1 MDISNPRRILAVS
14 LDGSEQHLSRVIK
27 DLTGSS
33 PEAASTSLAGTTHDL
48 ELKTSYYTASV
59 PIWIDLIASPSEWAA
74 SFLSEEAREVL
85 AVLGGLVLVF
95 AIPNAKPATLSGDND
110 TPSLIRHVG
119 SVVQKGLGGWEWDGV
134 RLAVGIGEGDADEWD
149 ELCAEAGLEFVQLK
163 SGQKEKNEF
172 GEQTGI
178 SRVKEAL
185 ESNDWEQLN
194 DDPLSDLDET
204 RSDKSADAE
213 DFDPESLD
221 FGVDRSDFEGL
232 RMAIW
237 ETSRLETG
245 DVDSALSKQAEA
257 DVSKA
262 AESKAADV
270 KAGPAADANDGVALD
285 RDLDDEDVAKVEKMM
300 RKLQAA
306 REMGEGMSEAQRK
319 RLAARAVE
327 EVMREL

>member
-1 MDISNPRRILAVS
+1 M
-14 LDGSEQHLSRVIK
+14 
-27 DLTGSS
+27 LT
-33 PEAASTSLAGTTHDL
+33 A
-48 ELKTSYYTASV
+48 
-59 PIWIDLIASPSEWAA
+59 
-74 SFLSEEAREVL
+74 
-85 AVLGGLVLVF
+85 
-95 AIPNAKPATLSGDND
+95 
-110 TPSLIRHVG
+110 
-119 SVVQKGLGGWEWDGV
+119 
-134 RLAVGIGEGDADEWD
+134 DA
-149 ELCAEAGLEFVQLK
+149 FT
-163 SGQKEKNEF
+163 EK
-172 GEQTGI
+172 TGI

-185 ESNDWEQLN
+185 ESNDWDQLN
-194 DDPLSDLDET
+194 EDPLSDFDEA
-204 RSDKSADAE
+204 RSDKSDDAE

-245 DVDSALSKQAEA
+245 DADNALSKQAET
-257 DVSKA
+257 DV
-262 AESKAADV
+262 SKAADV
-270 KAGPAADANDGVALD
+270 KAGPAADTNDGEALD

>member
-1 MDISNPRRILAVS
+1 M
-14 LDGSEQHLSRVIK
+14 
-27 DLTGSS
+27 LT
-33 PEAASTSLAGTTHDL
+33 T
-48 ELKTSYYTASV
+48 
-59 PIWIDLIASPSEWAA
+59 
-74 SFLSEEAREVL
+74 
-85 AVLGGLVLVF
+85 
-95 AIPNAKPATLSGDND
+95 
-110 TPSLIRHVG
+110 
-119 SVVQKGLGGWEWDGV
+119 
-134 RLAVGIGEGDADEWD
+134 DA
-149 ELCAEAGLEFVQLK
+149 FT
-163 SGQKEKNEF
+163 EK
-172 GEQTGI
+172 TGI

-194 DDPLSDLDET
+194 EDPLSDFDET
-204 RSDKSADAE
+204 RSDKSEDAD

-245 DVDSALSKQAEA
+245 DVDSALSKQPEA
-257 DVSKA
+257 DV
-262 AESKAADV
+262 SKAADV
-270 KAGPAADANDGVALD
+270 KAGPAADTNDGVASD